1 MYDNIGEKIRKLA
14 EVLGWICIIAGVIAA
29 IGLWLGDLGGAGFLL
44 GIAALAAG
52 ALGYVGT
59 WVLYGFGQLVEDT
72 AAIRRRDESPA
83 PQTPSAGTPTFENED
98 LPEL

>member
-1 MYDNIGEKIRKLA
+1 MYDKIGEKIKKLA

-44 GIAALAAG
+44 GLAALAAG

-72 AAIRRRDESPA
+72 AAMRRRGDSAA
-83 PQTPSAGTPTFENED
+83 PQAPSAGTPTFEDED

>member
-1 MYDNIGEKIRKLA
+1 MYDNIGEKIKNLA
-14 EVLGWICIIAGVIAA
+14 QVLGWIFLGAGMIGA
-29 IGLWLGDLGGAGFLL
+29 IGLWFGLSSFLAGL
-44 GIAALAAG
+44 AALAVG
-52 ALGYVGT
+52 TLSYVGT

-83 PQTPSAGTPTFENED
+83 PQTPSAGTPSFENED